1 MLSIYDLKELAVTD
15 TPLLL
20 FQCVLQNGQAEYWS
34 THQVTYGG
42 NTYAPRVMK
51 NNVFAVQ
58 TASGQG
64 VDAIPRVSLSM
75 ANADSYFSELE
86 RSVGWKGATLTVTF
100 LFYNLLEGA
109 ATSDAAVLFQG
120 IVNPPDQSTESLF
133 QLSAVNWMNMQNVL
147 LPPVRIQRRCP
158 WLFPSD
164 AQQRQEAVSGGS
176 SGQYS
181 LFYPCGYSPD
191 QTGGVGTM
199 VGGAPY
205 TSCAYTRL
213 DCEARG
219 MFTGPMRFGGLE
231 FVPSSIQVRSY
242 GSGWQYAPVDDNIA
256 IYNDFVPLLYGT
268 AWYYPPIVFT
278 RNDGNLTYMEVLL
291 GMGPIQDVQIVL
303 VNQIQI
309 PVGQAGQNM
318 TSTGWYNAISLGS
331 RNGAFDPN
339 FTDAAGNPAGDPY
352 GSMAYL
358 SIVVPNQINNGL
370 SLPVVQVLADGLQLP
385 TYAADGT
392 YQSTAFTANPAW
404 ILLDILQRSGW
415 GTKNIDLTSFAAT
428 AAYCDQQI
436 QTQDLNGNN
445 IMIPRF
451 QCNLCLQW
459 RRNAADTIRGIRNT
473 ARLLFTYSVG
483 GLLQLQVENAIALQ
497 QPTQQAWTNS
507 TEPLNGGWPA
517 YEFSDGSTGTANILR
532 KANGEPSVQVSSRS
546 IADTPNQVS
555 VEFQDAF
562 NGYQQDSLLTVD
574 VDDIQLTGQIITTT
588 LMALGIPNYDQAA
601 RISQFTL
608 DKSISGN
615 TYITFDTNVKALGLR
630 PGDIIAVTYLKEGF
644 ERQPFR
650 ITKIAPGTNYRITTI
665 TAQVEQDEWYAD
677 TNGQIPGAT
686 GATPQPGSGIGVPRP
701 LLGNIIDSS
710 GDPEYQIVESS
721 SNTSDGGV
729 SEELT
734 VGFLVPATTAT
745 GGPATPL
752 VSLAATI
759 GAGGTLAGN
768 QTLYY
773 AVSALDAAG
782 NESVLSFV
790 ILASIPAGPNTNSV
804 TLTGLGFDTKTT
816 SFNVY
821 RGPNPQQMSRIASNQ
836 ALSASFTD
844 TGLPAQAWVPPD
856 PNFDHANFYW
866 RIELQPE
873 YNATI
878 ATANTVGNSTAEMS
892 GANYAGMIVRIM
904 SGTGADQE
912 WPIASNTA
920 TTLTLTQPWAVQPDA
935 TSLFVVAEATWIFA
949 ATSKTSPV
957 QFEIPNETGVTL
969 HIQGRG
975 ANVNNLEGPP
985 LLSTLTRWTVG
996 GGGTGDIAAPPQPVF
1011 GLGTSSLAS
1020 GTVELSGVSFP
1031 TLTNTTS
1038 VTAAT
1043 LALYYWDELVGNTPF
1058 SLSAAMAATDTVLN
1072 LTPAGTAAAG
1082 SFVQV
1087 DAEVMQV
1094 VAAANGGLQ
1103 YQVTR
1108 GMHGTAAAAYAAQ
1121 AAVYPLLST
1130 VVVAPFPLDFFG
1142 SPLSGNWSFPIALPN
1157 TKVASA
1163 ELFVTNSIGNSPT
1176 AAINLTQSVNYG
1188 LRPLSGGQYSFQVQ
1202 GFLAVDSNPA
1212 PNVIVEAAHAVQD
1225 VYAIVKQAPVGSAI
1239 TIVLSLNGS
1248 PYCTLSI
1255 PAGATVSPS
1264 VDGFGMALPAQAQL
1278 SIAITGV
1285 GQTTPGSDLTVILRL

>member
-20 FQCVLQNGQAEYWS
+20 FQCVLQNGQTEYWS
-34 THQVTYGG
+34 THQVTYNG

-51 NNVFAVQ
+51 HNVFAVQ
-58 TASGQG
+58 TSSDQG
-64 VDAIPRVSLSM
+64 MDAIPRVSLSM

-100 LFYNLLEGA
+100 LFYNLLEA
-109 ATSDAAVLFQG
+109 APTSNAAVLFQG

-133 QLSAVNWMNMQNVL
+133 QLSAVNWMSMQNVL

-158 WLFPSD
+158 WLFPST
-164 AQQRQEAVSGGS
+164 AQQRQEALSGGS

-191 QTGGVGTM
+191 QTGGVGAM
-199 VGGAPY
+199 VGGVPY
-205 TSCAYTRL
+205 ASCAYTRL

-219 MFTGPMRFGGLE
+219 MFSGPMRFGGLE

-242 GSGWQYAPVDDNIA
+242 GGPWQYAAVDDNLA

-268 AWYYPPIVFT
+268 AWYYPPIVFS

-291 GMGPIQDVQIVL
+291 GMGPIQDVQMVL
-303 VNQIQI
+303 VNQIAI
-309 PVGQAGQNM
+309 PVGQTGQNM
-318 TSTGWYNAISLGS
+318 TSTGWYNVISLGG

-339 FTDAAGNPAGDPY
+339 FKDAAGNPAGDPY

-358 SIVVPNQINNGL
+358 SVVVPNQINNGQ
-370 SLPVVQVLADGLQLP
+370 SLPTVQVLADGLQLP
-385 TYAADGT
+385 TYGADGS
-392 YQSTAFTANPAW
+392 YQNTQFTANPAW
-404 ILLDILQRSGW
+404 ILLDILHRSGW
-415 GTKNIDLTSFAAT
+415 GTENIDLTTFAAA

-436 QTQDLNGNN
+436 QTQDLNGNS

-451 QCNLCLQW
+451 QCNLCLQS
-459 RRNAADTIRGIRNT
+459 RRNAADTIRGIRNGS
-473 ARLLFTYSVG
+473 RLLFTYSVG
-483 GLLQLQVENAIALQ
+483 GLLQLQVENSIALQ
-497 QPTQQAWTNS
+497 QPAQQAWTNS

-517 YEFSDGSTGTANILR
+517 YEFNDGSTGTANILR
-532 KANGEPSVQVSSRS
+532 KANGGPSVQMSSRS
-546 IADTPNQVS
+546 IADTPNQVT

-574 VDDIQLTGQIITTT
+574 VEDVQLTGQVITTT

-608 DKSISGN
+608 DKAVSGN
-615 TYITFDTNVKALGLR
+615 TYITFDTSVKALGLR
-630 PGDIIAVTYLKEGF
+630 PGDIITVTYLKEGF

-650 ITKIAPGTNYRITTI
+650 ITKIAPGANYRITTI
-665 TAQVEQDEWYAD
+665 TAQIQDDEWYED
-677 TNGQIPGAT
+677 TNGQISGDT
-686 GATPQPGSGIGVPRP
+686 GTSLQPSSGVNVPRP

-710 GDPEYQIVESS
+710 GNPEYQITESS
-721 SNTSDGGV
+721 SNSSDGGV
-729 SEELT
+729 DEQLT
-734 VGFLVPATTAT
+734 VGFVVPSTIVT
-745 GGPATPL
+745 GGPGIPL

-773 AVSALDAAG
+773 AVSALDSAG
-782 NESVLSFV
+782 NESALSFV
-790 ILASIPAGPNTNSV
+790 ILASISPGSNTNSV
-804 TLTGLGFDTKTT
+804 TLTGLSFDAKTV

-821 RGPNPQQMSRIASNQ
+821 RGPNPQQLGRIASSQ
-836 ALSASFTD
+836 ALSTSFTD
-844 TGLPAQAWVPPD
+844 TGLPAQVWVPPD

-866 RIELQPE
+866 RTELQPP
-873 YNATI
+873 YAATI
-878 ATANTVGNSTAEMS
+878 ATANTVGNSTAAMG
-892 GANYAGMIVRIM
+892 GANYTGMIVRTL

-912 WPIASNTA
+912 YTIASNTA

-935 TSLFVVAEATWIFA
+935 TTLFVVAEAAWHFA

-985 LLSTLTRWTVG
+985 LLCTLTRWTIG
-996 GGGTGDIAAPPQPVF
+996 GGGLGDMAAPPQPVF
-1011 GLGTSSLAS
+1011 GLGTSPLES

-1038 VTAAT
+1038 VTAGT
-1043 LALYYWDELVGNTPF
+1043 LTLYYWDELVGNTPY
-1058 SLSAAMAATDTVLN
+1058 SLTAEMAATDTALN
-1072 LTPAGTAAAG
+1072 QTPAGTAVAG

-1087 DAEVMQV
+1087 EAEVMQV
-1094 VAAANGGLQ
+1094 VAVAHGGLQ

-1108 GMHGTAAAAYAAQ
+1108 GMHGTTAAQHTAQ
-1121 AAVYPLLST
+1121 AAVYQLAST
-1130 VVVAPFPLDFFG
+1130 VAIAPFPLDFFG
-1142 SPLSGNWSFPIALPN
+1142 SPLSGNWSYAVSLPN
-1157 TKVASA
+1157 AKVASA
-1163 ELFVTNSIGNSPT
+1163 ELFVTNSRGNSP
-1176 AAINLTQSVNYG
+1176 ANAINLTQSVDYG
-1188 LRPLSGGQYSFQVQ
+1188 LRTLSGGQYSFQVQ
-1202 GFLAVDSNPA
+1202 GFLAVDSDPA

-1225 VYAIVKQAPVGSAI
+1225 VYAVVKQAPVGGPI
-1239 TIVLSLNGS
+1239 TITLSQNGA
-1248 PYCTLSI
+1248 PYCTLTI
-1255 PAGATVSPS
+1255 PDGDTVSPS
-1264 VDGFGMALPAQAQL
+1264 VDGFGMPLLAQAQL
-1278 SIAITGV
+1278 SMAITAV
-1285 GQTTPGSDLTVILRL
+1285 GQTSPGSDLTVILRL

>member
-1 MLSIYDLKELAVTD
+1 MLSVYDLKELAVTD

-34 THQVTYGG
+34 THEVTYSG

-51 NNVFAVQ
+51 HNVFAVQ
-58 TASGQG
+58 TASDQG

-86 RSVGWKGATLTVTF
+86 RSVGWKGAALTVTF
-100 LFYNLLEGA
+100 LFYNLLESV

-120 IVNPPDQSTESLF
+120 MVNPPDQSTESLF
-133 QLSAVNWMNMQNVL
+133 QLSAVNLMNMQRVL

-158 WLFPSD
+158 WMFPSNS
-164 AQQRQEAVSGGS
+164 QQRQEAANGS
-176 SGQYS
+176 SGGQYS
-181 LFYPCGYSPD
+181 LFYACGYSPD
-191 QTGGVGTM
+191 QTGGVGAM
-199 VGGAPY
+199 VGGVPY

-219 MFTGPMRFGGLE
+219 MFSGPMRFGGIE

-242 GSGWQYAPVDDNIA
+242 GSGWQYAAVEDNVA

-268 AWYYPPIVFT
+268 AWYYPPIVFS

-309 PVGQAGQNM
+309 PVGQSGQNM
-318 TSTGWYNAISLGS
+318 TATGWHNAISLGS

-339 FTDAAGNPAGDPY
+339 FADAAGNPAGDPY

-358 SIVVPNQINNGL
+358 SVVVPNQISNGQ
-370 SLPVVQVLADGLQLP
+370 SLPAVQVLADGLQLP
-385 TYAADGT
+385 IYAADGT
-392 YQSTAFTANPAW
+392 YQNTAFTANPAW

-415 GTKNIDLTSFAAT
+415 GTENIDLTAFATA

-436 QTQDLNGNN
+436 QTQDLNGNS

-451 QCNLCLQW
+451 QCNLCLQT
-459 RRNAADTIRGIRNT
+459 RRNAADTIRGIRNA

-483 GLLQLQVENAIALQ
+483 GLLQLQVENSIALQ

-546 IADTPNQVS
+546 IADTPNQVT

-574 VDDIQLTGQIITTT
+574 VNDAQLTGQVITTA
-588 LMALGIPNYDQAA
+588 LMALGLPNYDQAA

-608 DKSISGN
+608 DKAIAGN
-615 TYITFDTNVKALGLR
+615 TYITFDTSVKALGLR

-665 TAQVEQDEWYAD
+665 TAQIEQDEWYDD
-677 TNGQIPGAT
+677 TNGQIPGGT
-686 GATPQPGSGIGVPRP
+686 GASTQPNSGVGVPRP
-701 LLGNIIDSS
+701 LLGNTVDSS
-710 GDPEYQIVESS
+710 GNPEYQITESS
-721 SNTSDGGV
+721 SNSSDGGV
-729 SEELT
+729 DEELT
-734 VGFLVPATTAT
+734 VGFVVPSTTVT
-745 GGPATPL
+745 GGPGIPM
-752 VSLAATI
+752 VSLAPTI

-773 AVSALDAAG
+773 AMSALDSAK
-782 NESVLSFV
+782 NESALSFA
-790 ILASIPAGPNTNSV
+790 ILANIPPGSNTNSV
-804 TLTGLGFDTKTT
+804 TLTGLGFDVSTT

-821 RGPNPQQMSRIASNQ
+821 RGPNPQKLGRIAFSQ

-844 TGLPAQAWVPPD
+844 IGLPAQVWVPPD
-856 PNFDHANFYW
+856 PAFDHANVYW
-866 RIELQPE
+866 RTELQPPFA
-873 YNATI
+873 ATI
-878 ATANTVGNSTAEMS
+878 ATANTVGNGTAEMADAS
-892 GANYAGMIVRIM
+892 YAGMIVRIL

-912 WPIASNTA
+912 YAVASNTA

-935 TSLFVVAEATWIFA
+935 TSLFVVAEAAWHFA
-949 ATSKTSPV
+949 AAAKTSPV
-957 QFEIPNETGVTL
+957 QFEVPNETGVTL

-985 LLSTLTRWTVG
+985 LLSTLTRWMIG
-996 GGGTGDIAAPPQPVF
+996 GGGLGDMAAPPQPVF
-1011 GLGTSSLAS
+1011 GLGTSSLES
-1020 GTVELSGVSFP
+1020 GTVQLSGISFP

-1038 VTAAT
+1038 ITAGT
-1043 LALYYWDELVGNTPF
+1043 LTLYYWDELAGNTPY
-1058 SLSAAMAATDTVLN
+1058 SLAVAMAATDTMLN
-1072 LTPAGTAAAG
+1072 LSPAGTASAG

-1087 DAEVMQV
+1087 EAEVMQV
-1094 VAAANGGLQ
+1094 IAVETGGLH

-1108 GMHGTAAAAYAAQ
+1108 GMHRTTPTTHVVQ
-1121 AAVYPLLST
+1121 VAVYQLLSNVS
-1130 VVVAPFPLDFFG
+1130 VVPFPLDFFG
-1142 SPLSGNWSFPIALPN
+1142 SPLSGNWSYSMALPN

-1163 ELFVTNSIGNSPT
+1163 ELFVTNSRGNSPT
-1176 AAINLTQSVNYG
+1176 GAINLTQSVNYG
-1188 LRPLSGGQYSFQVQ
+1188 MRTLSGGQYSFQVQ
-1202 GFLAVDSNPA
+1202 GFLAVDSDPA

-1225 VYAIVKQAPVGSAI
+1225 VYAVVKQAPVGGSI
-1239 TIVLSLNGS
+1239 QINLSQNGA
-1248 PYCTLSI
+1248 PYCTLAI
-1255 PAGATVSPS
+1255 PDSATVSPS
-1264 VDGFGMALPAQAQL
+1264 VDGFGMPLLAQAQL
-1278 SIAITGV
+1278 SMAITEV
-1285 GQTTPGSDLTVILRL
+1285 GQTSPGSDLTVILRL